1 MGAVPSGIRAGDSS
15 VKEDAV
21 QNKKRVM
28 LLRRGSALDKSLH
41 SGNLVVSMDVAEFK
55 DQLNRF
61 LHRQNIR
68 KLTPDEREMART
80 WCMDFIHREHPDWS
94 DEQAER
100 FYENLINVRVTA
112 VDEWSRRME

>member
-1 MGAVPSGIRAGDSS
+1 MPSRQGSGAGGSS

-21 QNKKRVM
+21 QNKERVI
-28 LLRRGSALDKSLH
+28 LLRGRPALDKSLH

-55 DQLNRF
+55 EQLNRF

-68 KLTPDEREMART
+68 KLTPAEREMAKT
-80 WCMDFIHREHPDWS
+80 WCMDIIHREHPDWN

-100 FYENLINVRVTA
+100 YYENLINVRFIA